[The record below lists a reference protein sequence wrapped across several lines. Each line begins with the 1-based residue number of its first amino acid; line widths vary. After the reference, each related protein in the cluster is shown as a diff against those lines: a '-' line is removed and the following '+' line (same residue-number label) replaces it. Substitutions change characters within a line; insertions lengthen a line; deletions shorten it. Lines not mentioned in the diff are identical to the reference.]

1 MSATVE
7 SAGSACRAGGGRPD
21 AASRAR
27 ALAPLLEAAAPRI
40 EAGRR
45 LPDDVLAAV
54 HGAGLFRTLLPRA
67 YGGEELDPASHVLML
82 EAVAAADASTAW
94 CIGQATGCSMAA
106 AYVEPTVARAI
117 WGNDPRA
124 ALAWGMGGAVARVVE
139 GGYRVSG
146 RWQFASGHGH
156 AAWMGGH
163 CRVQEPDGAIR
174 CGPDGQPVER
184 TMLFPHDAAAWTVG
198 WDVIGLRGTGSDTYA
213 AEDLFVPAAHSVQRD
228 TDAER
233 RIDAPLYRFSTT
245 HLYAAG
251 FAGVS
256 LGIARGLLDA
266 FVALARDKTPRAT
279 AATLRDS
286 QVIQREVAEAS
297 AKLRSARAFLLET
310 LRECWD
316 HAQGGGRL
324 TLDHRAAIR
333 LAATSAIHR
342 AREVGDWAYAEAG
355 ATAIFES
362 QPFERRFRDL
372 HAASQQVQGR
382 AAHLETVGRHL
393 LGLNPG
399 LRFL

>member
-7 SAGSACRAGGGRPD
+7 LADSAGQTKRPD

-27 ALAPLLEAAAPRI
+27 AVAPLLEAAAPRI
-40 EAGRR
+40 EAERR
-45 LPDDVLAAV
+45 LPEDVLAAV

-82 EAVAAADASTAW
+82 EEVAAADASTAW

-106 AYVEPTVARAI
+106 AYVEPAVARAI
-117 WGNDPRA
+117 WGSDPRA

-139 GGYRVSG
+139 GGFRVTG

-163 CRVQEPDGAIR
+163 CRVQEPDGSIR
-174 CGPDGQPVER
+174 CGADGQPVER
-184 TMLFPHDAAAWTVG
+184 TMLFPHDAASWTAG
-198 WDVIGLRGTGSDTYA
+198 WDVIGLRGTGSDTYVV
-213 AEDLFVPAAHSVQRD
+213 EDLFVPAPFSVQRD
-228 TDAER
+228 IDAER
-233 RIDAPLYRFSTT
+233 RVDAPLYRFSTT

-286 QVIQREVAEAS
+286 QVIQRETAEAL

-316 HAQGGGRL
+316 HAGGGGRL
-324 TLDHRAAIR
+324 TLDQRTAIR
-333 LAATSAIHR
+333 LASTSAIHR

-372 HAASQQVQGR
+372 HAAAQQVQGR
-382 AAHLETVGRHL
+382 AAHLETVGQHL
-393 LGLNPG
+393 LGLDPS

>member
-7 SAGSACRAGGGRPD
+7 FADPAGRAGGGRPD
-21 AASRAR
+21 GASRAR
-27 ALAPLLEAAAPRI
+27 ALAPLLRAAAPRI
-40 EAGRR
+40 EAERR
-45 LPDDVLAAV
+45 LPEDVLAAL

-67 YGGEELDPASHVLML
+67 YGGEESDPASHVLML
-82 EAVAAADASTAW
+82 EEVAAADASAAW
-94 CIGQATGCSMAA
+94 CIGQGTGCSMAA
-106 AYVEPTVARAI
+106 AYVEPAVARAV
-117 WGNDPRA
+117 WGEDGRGV
-124 ALAWGMGGAVARVVE
+124 LAWGMGGAVARVVE
-139 GGYRVSG
+139 GGFRVSG

-156 AAWMGGH
+156 AAWVGGH

-174 CGPDGQPVER
+174 CGADGQPVER
-184 TMLFPHDAAAWTVG
+184 TMLFPHDDAAWTVG
-198 WDVIGLRGTGSDTYA
+198 WDVIGLRGTGSDAYA
-213 AEDLFVPAAHSVQRD
+213 VEDLFVPAAHSVQRD

-266 FVALARDKTPRAT
+266 FVALARDKTPRAS

-286 QVIQREVAEAS
+286 QAIQREVAEAS
-297 AKLRSARAFLLET
+297 AKLGSARAFLLET
-310 LRECWD
+310 LRDCWD

-333 LAATSAIHR
+333 LASTSAIHR

-355 ATAIFES
+355 ATAIFAS

-382 AAHLETVGRHL
+382 AAHLEAVGRHL